1 MTNILFKIG
10 RNCHRQFKCSYLK
23 NEKHLLNFLFH
34 FSIINQ
40 ILNILKKRMI
50 VIAHVFPKL
59 QTVKVLVRPL
69 CKKRCVMKR
78 FYSQH
83 VKPSQILPKSL
94 WQQFF
99 QVLSSFSERLI
110 SKMSPP
116 VLVEVLWVF
125 VNTVTAEGK
134 YPVQDFENLP
144 LPIQIQLSEKEKTF
158 SQFLFHFF
166 SLHQV

>member
-1 MTNILFKIG
+1 
-10 RNCHRQFKCSYLK
+10 
-23 NEKHLLNFLFH
+23 
-34 FSIINQ
+34 
-40 ILNILKKRMI
+40 
-50 VIAHVFPKL
+50 
-59 QTVKVLVRPL
+59 
-69 CKKRCVMKR
+69 
-78 FYSQH
+78 
-83 VKPSQILPKSL
+83 
-94 WQQFF
+94 
-99 QVLSSFSERLI
+99 
-110 SKMSPP
+110 MSPP

>member
-78 FYSQH
+78 FDSQH